1 MRSAVGRSCRLVRL
15 RYLGPASPL
24 LTYRRF
30 CYLVYLNSTVAPGR
44 RLYVRRDAIAER
56 SFELTEDLVAS
67 IEYSQVRKGMVI
79 VGEGG
84 QLLHVVDRDLNTP
97 GNWRAILQLK
107 LKNLKTGSITIN
119 RVRPQDKVE
128 QAYLD
133 KREMQ
138 YIYQDGDGYVF
149 MDTENFDQITIGKEW
164 AGDLMMYM
172 KEGNNAQVVF
182 YESKPISLELPATV
196 DLKVTD
202 TEPSVK
208 GATAAAQ
215 YKPATL
221 ETGLKVTVPPFVNV
235 GEMVAVD
242 TRTGEYLSRAK

>member
-1 MRSAVGRSCRLVRL
+1 
-15 RYLGPASPL
+15 
-24 LTYRRF
+24 
-30 CYLVYLNSTVAPGR
+30 
-44 RLYVRRDAIAER
+44 
-56 SFELTEDLVAS
+56 VAS

-138 YIYQDGDGYVF
+138 YLYQDSDGYVF
-149 MDTENFDQITIGKEW
+149 MDTESFDQITLGKEW

-172 KEGNNAQVVF
+172 KEGNKAQVVF
-182 YESKPISLELPATV
+182 YETNPISLELPATV
-196 DLKVTD
+196 ELKVTD

-221 ETGLKVTVPPFVNV
+221 ETGLKVTVPPFVAI
-235 GEMVAVD
+235 GEMVAID

>member
-1 MRSAVGRSCRLVRL
+1 M
-15 RYLGPASPL
+15 
-24 LTYRRF
+24 
-30 CYLVYLNSTVAPGR
+30 
-44 RLYVRRDAIAER
+44 
-56 SFELTEDLVAS
+56 AS
-67 IEYSQVRKGMVI
+67 INYSQVRKGMVI
-79 VGEGG
+79 VGDDG
-84 QLLHVVDRDLNTP
+84 QLYHVVDRDLNTP

-133 KREMQ
+133 RREMQ
-138 YIYQDGDGYVF
+138 YIYQDGDGFVF
-149 MDTENFDQITIGKEW
+149 MDSETFDQITLDREW
-164 AGDLMMYM
+164 VGEQMLYM
-172 KEGNNAQVVF
+172 KEGNKAHVVF
-182 YESKPISLELPATV
+182 YEGTPISLDLPATV
-196 DLKVTD
+196 ELKVVD

-221 ETGLKVTVPPFVNV
+221 ETGLKVTVPPFVNI
-235 GEMVAVD
+235 GELIQVD

>member
-1 MRSAVGRSCRLVRL
+1 
-15 RYLGPASPL
+15 
-24 LTYRRF
+24 
-30 CYLVYLNSTVAPGR
+30 
-44 RLYVRRDAIAER
+44 
-56 SFELTEDLVAS
+56 VAS

-79 VGEGG
+79 VGDDG
-84 QLLHVVDRDLNTP
+84 QLYHVVDRDLNTP

-107 LKNLKTGSITIN
+107 LKNLKTGSITMN

-138 YIYQDGDGYVF
+138 YIYQDGDGFVF
-149 MDTENFDQITIGKEW
+149 MDTETYDQVTLGKEW
-164 AGDLMMYM
+164 VGDQMYYL
-172 KEGNNAQVVF
+172 KEGNKAAVVF
-182 YESKPISLELPATV
+182 YEGTPISLELPATV
-196 DLKVTD
+196 ELKVVE

-221 ETGLKVTVPPFVNV
+221 ESGLKVTVPPFVST
-235 GEMVAVD
+235 GEMVTVD